1 MVNLLKERL
10 KKLRKTLNLK
20 QETFGEKIKL
30 SRSHVSSLENGVREV
45 TDRIISDICREFN
58 VDEHWLRTGEGGEN
72 VIFVENDSAII
83 AELANE
89 YKLDAVDIKII
100 EHYIKLPDEDR
111 KKIKNYIVDLA
122 AQINSIDK
130 PSLLDVTATT
140 DIEVEE
146 KAEDRAE
153 REGEAIKQ
161 KYIKEKL
168 LEQKTKTS

>member
-1 MVNLLKERL
+1 MGERINLSQ
-10 KKLRKTLNLK
+10 TH
-20 QETFGEKIKL
+20 I
-30 SRSHVSSLENGVREV
+30 SSLENGTREV
-45 TDRIISDICREFN
+45 TNRIISDICREFN

>member
-58 VDEHWLRTGEGGEN
+58 VDEHWLRTGEGGED

>member
-1 MVNLLKERL
+1 MGERINLSQ
-10 KKLRKTLNLK
+10 TH
-20 QETFGEKIKL
+20 I
-30 SRSHVSSLENGVREV
+30 SSLENGVREV

-58 VDEHWLRTGEGGEN
+58 VDEHWLRTGEGGED

>member
-1 MVNLLKERL
+1 MNNRL
-10 KKLRKTLNLK
+10 KAIRKYFGLNQK
-20 QETFGEKIKL
+20 EMGERINL
-30 SRSHVSSLENGVREV
+30 SQTHISSLENGTREV
-45 TDRIISDICREFN
+45 TNRIISDICREFN

>member
-58 VDEHWLRTGEGGEN
+58 VDEHWLRTGEGGED

-146 KAEDRAE
+146 TAEDRAE

>member
-1 MVNLLKERL
+1 MKERL

-58 VDEHWLRTGEGGEN
+58 VDEHWLRTGEGGED

>member
-1 MVNLLKERL
+1 MNLLKERL

-58 VDEHWLRTGEGGEN
+58 VDEHWLRTGEGGED

>member
-1 MVNLLKERL
+1 MGERINLSQ
-10 KKLRKTLNLK
+10 TH
-20 QETFGEKIKL
+20 I
-30 SRSHVSSLENGVREV
+30 SSLENGTREV
-45 TDRIISDICREFN
+45 TNRIISDICREFN
-58 VDEHWLRTGEGGEN
+58 VDEHWLRTGEGGED

>member
-1 MVNLLKERL
+1 MNNRL
-10 KKLRKTLNLK
+10 KAIRKYFGLNQK
-20 QETFGEKIKL
+20 EMGERINL
-30 SRSHVSSLENGVREV
+30 SQTHISSLENGVREV

-58 VDEHWLRTGEGGEN
+58 VDEHWLRTGEGGED

-153 REGEAIKQ
+153 RVR
-161 KYIKEKL
+161 L
-168 LEQKTKTS
+168 NSFS

>member
-1 MVNLLKERL
+1 MNNRL
-10 KKLRKTLNLK
+10 KAIRKYFGLNQK
-20 QETFGEKIKL
+20 EMGERINL
-30 SRSHVSSLENGVREV
+30 SQTHISSLENGVREV

-58 VDEHWLRTGEGGEN
+58 VDEHWLRTGEGGED

>member
-1 MVNLLKERL
+1 MKERL

>member
-1 MVNLLKERL
+1 MNNRL
-10 KKLRKTLNLK
+10 KAIRKYFGLNQK
-20 QETFGEKIKL
+20 EMGERINL
-30 SRSHVSSLENGVREV
+30 SQTHISSLENGTREV
-45 TDRIISDICREFN
+45 TNRIISDICREFN
-58 VDEHWLRTGEGGEN
+58 VDEHWLRTGEGGED

>member
-1 MVNLLKERL
+1 MNNRL
-10 KKLRKTLNLK
+10 KAIRKYFGLNQK
-20 QETFGEKIKL
+20 EMGERINL
-30 SRSHVSSLENGVREV
+30 SQTHISSLENGTREV
-45 TDRIISDICREFN
+45 TNRIISDICREFN

-130 PSLLDVTATT
+130 PSLLDVTQDISATT

-146 KAEDRAE
+146 TAEDRAE